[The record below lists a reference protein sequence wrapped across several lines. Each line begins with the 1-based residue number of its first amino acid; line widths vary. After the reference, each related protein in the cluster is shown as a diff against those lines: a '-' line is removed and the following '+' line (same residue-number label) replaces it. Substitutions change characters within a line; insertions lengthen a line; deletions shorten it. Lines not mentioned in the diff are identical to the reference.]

1 MNNQYDFEGYD
12 VIPPKGPVTL
22 SIELNPAEVELA
34 FATAGSSV
42 RPKVLMAL
50 VIAMINDPIS
60 A

>member
-1 MNNQYDFEGYD
+1 MKNENDFDGFD

-34 FATAGSSV
+34 FATEGTSI
-42 RPKVLMAL
+42 RPKLLMAL
-50 VIAMINDPIS
+50 VVAMINDPI